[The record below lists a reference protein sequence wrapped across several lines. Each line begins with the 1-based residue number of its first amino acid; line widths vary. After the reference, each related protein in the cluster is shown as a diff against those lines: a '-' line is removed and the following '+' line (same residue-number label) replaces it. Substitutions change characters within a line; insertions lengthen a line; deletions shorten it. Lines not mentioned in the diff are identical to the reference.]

1 MNEKE
6 ISHPYL
12 DTFEALM
19 TIKNFDY
26 TSGLRKRY
34 RQLAKQMGMDAYTRL
49 HLEILLLLPRANKD
63 PISELFFRIACQKII
78 RILGLCFP
86 EPTKTQYPNYFLAS
100 YAKNTAIHCCLHK
113 CSG

>member
-34 RQLAKQMGMDAYTRL
+34 RQLAKQMGMDVIPPIFLYHVKQTIAA
-49 HLEILLLLPRANKD
+49 LEIA
-63 PISELFFRIACQKII
+63 ERIPKV
-78 RILGLCFP
+78 
-86 EPTKTQYPNYFLAS
+86 
-100 YAKNTAIHCCLHK
+100 
-113 CSG
+113 